1 MTIYAKYLL
10 ATTSAMLLVN
20 SPSNNKEIA
29 EPEKATYDVEK
40 LIVLTKRDIRD
51 LEFKIDSMLIEK
63 GDSLIIKRLNNGAAI
78 TQ

>member
-1 MTIYAKYLL
+1 MTIYAKCLL
-10 ATTSAMLLVN
+10 ATISAILVVN
-20 SPSNNKEIA
+20 VPANNEEPKESQ
-29 EPEKATYDVEK
+29 KATYDVEK